1 MTYCIVTG
9 SGCELPDEFDRDY
22 RSPIEVLHVL
32 SKLRSVSDQQVFVI
46 LRDGN
51 EISEVDLSKDID
63 SYEALSLFEA
73 ENVLRS
79 VFRPAYRGQPDLA
92 NGPYGVTAV
101 WKPVNPEDR
110 FE

>member
-1 MTYCIVTG
+1 MIYCIVP
-9 SGCELPDEFDRDY
+9 SSDRELPDKFDRDY
-22 RSPIEVLHVL
+22 RSPVEILDAL
-32 SKLRSVSDQQVFVI
+32 SELRSVLDQGFLI
-46 LRDGN
+46 LRDGD
-51 EISEVDLSKDID
+51 EISEDELAADVD
-63 SYEALSLFEA
+63 SYAVRSLLEA

-101 WKPVNPEDR
+101 WKPENPEDR